1 MDNNQSKQYTT
12 NQLVELIGVSRQT
25 INKFIKHNNLSP
37 IGKIGKQNA
46 FGENTFNQLK
56 QHYSNKS
63 KTPNATKKH
72 VTERK
77 SSTESTSK
85 SNAGRGYKYKVPA
98 TSMSVPVDIASILQT
113 YLDEANPEQ
122 RKSFFE
128 VNVKKEIKR
137 ILLDKVDK
145 L

>member
-1 MDNNQSKQYTT
+1 MDNNQPKQYTT
-12 NQLVELIGVSRQT
+12 SQLVESIGVSRQT
-25 INKFIKHNNLSP
+25 INKFIKRNNLSP

-46 FGENTFNQLK
+46 FDESTFNQLK
-56 QHYSNKS
+56 QHYSSKS
-63 KTPNATKKH
+63 KVTNTTKKH

-77 SSTESTSK
+77 APAKATGKGGRNFKYGVPSTMM
-85 SNAGRGYKYKVPA
+85 NVPD
-98 TSMSVPVDIASILQT
+98 DIAKTLQA
-113 YLDEANPEQ
+113 YLNEANPEQ